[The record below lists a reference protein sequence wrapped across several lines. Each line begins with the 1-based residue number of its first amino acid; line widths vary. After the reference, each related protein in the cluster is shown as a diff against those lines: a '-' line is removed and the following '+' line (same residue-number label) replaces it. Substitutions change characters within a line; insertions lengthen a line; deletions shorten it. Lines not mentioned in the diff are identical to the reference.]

1 MSLSSRRG
9 LVDAKSKSGEEGQDF
24 SYDLLTTLKSTYL
37 DCMRLIEM
45 QIRNLGAR
53 TSIGD
58 KLTWQNGLA
67 DGF

>member
-1 MSLSSRRG
+1 MPRARVVKRDKTFL
-9 LVDAKSKSGEEGQDF
+9 A
-24 SYDLLTTLKSTYL
+24 TLKSTYL